1 MTPTARRRARIG
13 RPGSRR
19 RPPRPLAARRLRAI
33 AATLACALPAT
44 VALAACGGEPDP
56 TPEQLAAVDYAPGP
70 DVEGWQVSTPEAQ
83 GLDPDL
89 VADLYWRAANLETIY
104 SLLVIKNGYL
114 VAEEYYRT
122 GSPTQHSAVASV
134 TKSYTGA
141 LVGIALDEGCLPSL
155 DEPMITYFPELEA
168 QLDDPRKT
176 EITIRQL
183 LQMRAGYPWEEATA
197 EGMELLYSRFTPAS
211 LVDVPLKRDP
221 GSGWDYS
228 NLSSHLLAI
237 IVARACEDL
246 MDFATEHLFD
256 PLGIEP
262 EQWMADRAGYRHGH
276 ADLSLSAR
284 EMARFG
290 QTYLDGGVHDGRQV
304 IPTDWIEQSWQKY
317 TEDAWYYAVGP
328 NWHSSYGYQWWLIDA
343 GPWTYDLAW
352 GHGGQQIAVLPE
364 EDLVVVLKADPLWDE
379 HGDGPWG
386 IEKANLNL
394 VANFVAG
401 IPEG

>member
-1 MTPTARRRARIG
+1 MV
-13 RPGSRR
+13 
-19 RPPRPLAARRLRAI
+19 
-33 AATLACALPAT
+33 ATLACALPAT

-83 GLDPDL
+83 DLDPDL
-89 VADLYWRAANLETIY
+89 VADLYWRAAHLETIY

-114 VAEEYYRT
+114 VAEEYYRV
-122 GSPTQHSAVASV
+122 GSPQQSTNVQSV

-141 LVGIALDEGCLPSL
+141 LVGLALEDGCLPSL
-155 DEPMITYFPELEA
+155 DEPMMTYFPELEA
-168 QLDDPRKT
+168 RLDDPRKD
-176 EITIRQL
+176 EITVRDL
-183 LQMRAGYPWEEATA
+183 LQMRAGYPWLEASA
-197 EGMELLYSRFTPAS
+197 EGMELLYHGFEPAN

-237 IVARACEDL
+237 IVARACDSEDL
-246 MDFATEHLFD
+246 MGFATEHLFD
-256 PLGIEP
+256 PLDTTPGRW
-262 EQWMADRAGYRHGH
+262 QVDWAGYRLGYTE
-276 ADLSLSAR
+276 LTLSAR

-290 QTYLDGGVHDGRQV
+290 QTYLDGGVYDGRQV
-304 IPTDWIEQSWQKY
+304 IPADWIEQSWQKY

-364 EDLVVVLKADPLWDE
+364 QDLVVVLTADPLYAQN
-379 HGDGPWG
+379 GDGPWA

-394 VANFVAG
+394 VANFIAG
-401 IPEG
+401 LPEP